1 MYASKN
7 MEIIPPKYDKLYLTI
22 TYLLF
27 TGITLATVPFAML
40 ALDPILFL
48 SYGVAVLV
56 GTLGTNVGY
65 HRLFTHKAFKT
76 STFWYNLLAFF
87 GVYGTVAGP
96 IGWVA
101 THLHHHRHLGTD
113 MDPHTPW
120 TTDHWF
126 KAWLRTFLPYWMNI
140 PEPDVKLLVGV
151 RHLLANKFIMFL
163 HKWAPIQV
171 YGTWLGVWW
180 LLGWQWSL
188 VLVVWPITYSLFSQF
203 IVNWFHYDLEFV
215 HRNRRWLNIFIG
227 GEGNHKMH
235 HDRPRDY
242 SQDYPIKYFIDWIK
256 I

>member
-48 SYGVAVLV
+48 SYGIAVLV

-101 THLHHHRHLGTD
+101 THLHHHRHEHPGCIERGGGRG
-113 MDPHTPW
+113 
-120 TTDHWF
+120 
-126 KAWLRTFLPYWMNI
+126 RTA
-140 PEPDVKLLVGV
+140 DRGHAAV
-151 RHLLANKFIMFL
+151 
-163 HKWAPIQV
+163 APRA
-171 YGTWLGVWW
+171 G
-180 LLGWQWSL
+180 
-188 VLVVWPITYSLFSQF
+188 
-203 IVNWFHYDLEFV
+203 
-215 HRNRRWLNIFIG
+215 
-227 GEGNHKMH
+227 
-235 HDRPRDY
+235 
-242 SQDYPIKYFIDWIK
+242 
-256 I
+256 